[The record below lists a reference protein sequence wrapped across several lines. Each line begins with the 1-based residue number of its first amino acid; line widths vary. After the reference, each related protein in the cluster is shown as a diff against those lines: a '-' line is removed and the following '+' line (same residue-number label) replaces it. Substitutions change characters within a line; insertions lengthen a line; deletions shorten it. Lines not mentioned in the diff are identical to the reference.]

1 MSVTINFSKNTSAPW
16 QSNANMLKSTREK
29 IQRQE
34 ERDGKIA
41 FFETQKQNLKNQKA
55 DTIEEIAKKLEKFH
69 TYEDEIAAAK
79 QEYNSSQMFHILDE
93 AEERGEQMAKAAEKY
108 KPKTEEEQ
116 KKEAQGEA
124 AGTDGKTDDK
134 GVLSEIMDDMSE
146 SIDAQEGNLET
157 TGQLSEA
164 ELQQK
169 LSDEELQKKQQRY
182 QPFDEAGAAKV
193 VVEKVTPA
201 LTADDIHVEIL
212 DIKKSAKKL
221 VDLIG
226 ADVVVS
232 VGRGISS
239 DPEKGIALAEELAGA
254 LGGVVGASRAVT
266 DEGWLSADH
275 QVGQTGKTVHP
286 RIYVALGIS
295 GAIQH
300 VAGMQDSETI
310 IAINKNENAPIF
322 GIASY
327 GIVGDLY
334 KVVPELIKEIKAAK
348 A

>member
-134 GVLSEIMDDMSE
+134 SE

-182 QPFDEAGAAKV
+182 QPFDV
-193 VVEKVTPA
+193 
-201 LTADDIHVEIL
+201 
-212 DIKKSAKKL
+212 
-221 VDLIG
+221 
-226 ADVVVS
+226 
-232 VGRGISS
+232 
-239 DPEKGIALAEELAGA
+239 
-254 LGGVVGASRAVT
+254 RA
-266 DEGWLSADH
+266 
-275 QVGQTGKTVHP
+275 
-286 RIYVALGIS
+286 
-295 GAIQH
+295 
-300 VAGMQDSETI
+300 
-310 IAINKNENAPIF
+310 
-322 GIASY
+322 
-327 GIVGDLY
+327 
-334 KVVPELIKEIKAAK
+334 
-348 A
+348 